1 MLLILE
7 LSFLVLLLTSIPSLN
22 GLQSEQQQN
31 VNEGG
36 NGRRSGQLSIPKLN
50 KELSTTSTVA
60 TIESLI
66 EEVEE
71 KEEKRKEDR
80 NNRRN
85 NDDDEEDKSTTKDPK
100 KANFQEERFSNL
112 FNSRSRSRA
121 RLPPVR
127 YTSRARP
134 TLPSFIR
141 NTPTPRPVTFQ
152 PTYVQRT
159 GERSNNRLQSSDGYN
174 PSSGSRSGRLT
185 DGRNGRVTTST
196 TTTTQRPTAATRR
209 SRQRDGINSNVSVV
223 APSSSSRGRFS
234 SITPRNSTRS
244 SLTRTRNSVQLSRA

>member
-1 MLLILE
+1 MTLNTKLFLE
-7 LSFLVLLLTSIPSLN
+7 LSFLVLILTLT
-22 GLQSEQQQN
+22 QSSGGDTSSERDG
-31 VNEGG
+31 EGG
-36 NGRRSGQLSIPKLN
+36 GGGRRSGSLSPKLQS
-50 KELSTTSTVA
+50 STTAA

-71 KEEKRKEDR
+71 KEEKSKEER
-80 NNRRN
+80 NGNRD
-85 NDDDEEDKSTTKDPK
+85 NDDDNKSSTKDPK

-127 YTSRARP
+127 YTTRVKP

-152 PTYVQRT
+152 PSYVQRT
-159 GERSNNRLQSSDGYN
+159 GERNNAGIQSEFNRSREQ
-174 PSSGSRSGRLT
+174 SSRSGRLS
-185 DGRNGRVTTST
+185 DARNGRVTTPST
-196 TTTTQRPTAATRR
+196 TTTTKPTASPRR
-209 SRQRDGINSNVSVV
+209 SRQRESVSNPVV
-223 APSSSSRGRFS
+223 VPISDTRSRGRFS

-244 SLTRTRNSVQLSRA
+244 SLTRARNNVQRA